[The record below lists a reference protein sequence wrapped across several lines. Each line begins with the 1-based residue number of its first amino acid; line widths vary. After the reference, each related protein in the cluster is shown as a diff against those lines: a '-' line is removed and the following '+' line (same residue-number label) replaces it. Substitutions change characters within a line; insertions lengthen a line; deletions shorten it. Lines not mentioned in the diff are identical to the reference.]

1 MPQVYDIFTVKEKE
15 IHGMTG
21 EEFEDLI
28 GDMYKI
34 HGFEVFPTAKT
45 NDYGADL
52 ILKTVSGT
60 ICVQAKRQT
69 ANVGIKAVQEVYGS
83 MAKYGAACGIVIT
96 TAGFSAQAVE
106 LSKYCGVTLINGTQ
120 ILATVIAEQGIRMQ
134 PLQRIRRLYSRQ
146 NEIIIDIGEHTLWG
160 NYPPKIPESD
170 LKPIPPPTG
179 FVVLD
184 NPVVPEFIVVHD
196 GRPEDK
202 SAPDYWI
209 YFKDYIKN
217 VASSEIYSTWSRE
230 TILANVVAIISFT
243 LNRVFTEWYR
253 SKGYNFTITSTT
265 AFDHKYIH
273 ERNVFDT
280 ISIAVDEIF
289 NTYIKR
295 PPTARQPLLAQYCDG
310 VQTQCPGQMTQ
321 WGSKNLGDQGL
332 SYEEIIRSFYGNNVV
347 FEKAPI
353 VSGVPVSFPGEV
365 LQIGS
370 KGKDVRTIQNQLNSI
385 SRGYPAIPKVKE
397 DGIYGSA
404 TANSVKEFQRIFGLP
419 KSGVVDFKT
428 WYEISRVYVA
438 VTKIASL
445 NPTI

>member
-1 MPQVYDIFTVKEKE
+1 MQDGFLTVSVVDSTNNFPIVDATVNVYSMDTEDQVSRPVFQNLKTDISGQIVGLNLEAP
-15 IHGMTG
+15 
-21 EEFEDLI
+21 DLI
-28 GDMYKI
+28 YSQQPSDVRPYSQYTI
-34 HGFEVFPTAKT
+34 EV
-45 NDYGADL
+45 
-52 ILKTVSGT
+52 
-60 ICVQAKRQT
+60 
-69 ANVGIKAVQEVYGS
+69 IKDGYE
-83 MAKYGAACGIVIT
+83 T
-96 TAGFSAQAVE
+96 
-106 LSKYCGVTLINGTQ
+106 TLINGTQ

-134 PLQRIRRLYSRQ
+134 PLQRSRRLYSRQ

-253 SKGYNFTITSTT
+253 SKGYSFTITSTT

>member
-1 MPQVYDIFTVKEKE
+1 MQDGFLTVNVVDSTNNFPIVDATVNVYSMATEDQASRTIFQNLKTDISGQIVGLNLEAP
-15 IHGMTG
+15 
-21 EEFEDLI
+21 DLI
-28 GDMYKI
+28 YSQQPS
-34 HGFEVFPTAKT
+34 EVRP
-45 NDYGADL
+45 YSQY
-52 ILKTVSGT
+52 IVE
-60 ICVQAKRQT
+60 V
-69 ANVGIKAVQEVYGS
+69 IKDGYE
-83 MAKYGAACGIVIT
+83 T
-96 TAGFSAQAVE
+96 
-106 LSKYCGVTLINGTQ
+106 TLINGTQ
-120 ILATVIAEQGIRMQ
+120 ILATVIAEQSIRMQ
-134 PLQRIRRLYSRQ
+134 PLQRSRRLYSRQ
-146 NEIIIDIGEHTLWG
+146 NEIIIDIGPHTLWG

-184 NPVVPEFIVVHD
+184 NPVVPEFVVVHD
-196 GRPEDK
+196 GMPEDK
-202 SAPDYWI
+202 NAPNYWI

-217 VASSEIYSTWSRE
+217 VASSEIYSTWTRE

-253 SKGYNFTITSTT
+253 SKGYTFTITSTT
-265 AFDHKYIH
+265 AYDHKYIH

-280 ISIAVDEIF
+280 ISVAVDEIF
-289 NTYIKR
+289 NTFIKR

-310 VQTQCPGQMTQ
+310 VKTQCPGQMTQ
-321 WGSKNLGDQGL
+321 WGSKDLGDQGL

-370 KGKDVRTIQNQLNSI
+370 TGKDVRTIQSQLNAI
-385 SRGYPAIPKVKE
+385 SNGYPAIPKIKE
-397 DGIYGSA
+397 DGIYNDA

-419 KSGVVDFKT
+419 QSGIVDFKT